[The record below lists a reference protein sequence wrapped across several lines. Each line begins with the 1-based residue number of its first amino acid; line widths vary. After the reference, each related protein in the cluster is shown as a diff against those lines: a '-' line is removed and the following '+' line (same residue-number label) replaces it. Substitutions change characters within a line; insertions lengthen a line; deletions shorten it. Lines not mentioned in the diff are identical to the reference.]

1 MIRHTQLILADPDR
15 GDGHD
20 RNGEA
25 GDCLR
30 AVVASILDVVDI
42 TTVPNFAN
50 AGNNYRWWVALREW
64 ARSLGFDFTSV
75 VPEFPV
81 PFDPETIDLDIPSY
95 EMRGPRMWVDWR
107 VGKSRR
113 YFSRARAERTANLWR
128 AMGYIVRVD
137 ESDPIVWPAS

>member
-1 MIRHTQLILADPDR
+1 MTERKRRLY
-15 GDGHD
+15 
-20 RNGEA
+20 
-25 GDCLR
+25 R
-30 AVVASILDVVDI
+30 AVITETPGKPVPRMVYNPLAGIHSTEPIYLAEYIAPEGPHGERAQVD
-42 TTVPNFAN
+42 
-50 AGNNYRWWVALREW
+50 
-64 ARSLGFDFTSV
+64 
-75 VPEFPV
+75 